1 MMKNLLLFLSIF
13 FVQCSQFQGIF
24 ETSPGAA
31 RTSSRVPKS
40 TRSSRAIKHLDLN
53 KSARSENEILLGE
66 VREPIATKQGIYYF
80 VKPGDTLARIS
91 GRYKI
96 SWDDIAEINHLYDS
110 DLVVGRRLFL
120 PNKKTISQ
128 YVEVSKV
135 ISEDRS
141 RSGSSKKVDFTW
153 PIETPRIT
161 SVFGHR
167 RGRPHDGVDIGA
179 QVGTPVLAA
188 EDGRVIFSERF
199 AGYGNLVVVK
209 HAQDYF
215 TAYAHNS
222 DVYVKKGQRVKRG
235 QKISLVGM
243 TGRTTGPHLHFEM
256 RIKTQAIDPLS
267 MLPKK

>member
-1 MMKNLLLFLSIF
+1 MFILIFLSLFL
-13 FVQCSQFQGIF
+13 VHCSQFQGIF
-24 ETSPGAA
+24 ETAPATA
-31 RTSSRVPKS
+31 QTSSH
-40 TRSSRAIKHLDLN
+40 TRSSRAVKPLDLN
-53 KSARSENEILLGE
+53 KSARSENETLLGE
-66 VREPIATKQGIYYF
+66 ARESIATKQGTYYF
-80 VKPGDTLARIS
+80 VKLGDTLARIS

-243 TGRTTGPHLHFEM
+243 TGRTTGPHLHFEI
-256 RIKTQAIDPLS
+256 RHGQTARNPLFF
-267 MLPKK
+267 LPDR

>member
-1 MMKNLLLFLSIF
+1 MTALFGLSCLLI
-13 FVQCSQFQGIF
+13 QCSQFNGIF

-31 RTSSRVPKS
+31 RTSSTASRS
-40 TRSSRAIKHLDLN
+40 TRGSRAVKTLDLN
-53 KSARSENEILLGE
+53 KSARSENDVLVTED
-66 VREPIATKQGIYYF
+66 REPIVTKQGTYYF

-91 GRYKI
+91 SRYKI

-141 RSGSSKKVDFTW
+141 RSGSSKNVDFQW
-153 PIETPRIT
+153 PIEAPRIT

-188 EDGRVIFSERF
+188 EEGRVIFSERF
-199 AGYGNLVVVK
+199 AGYGNLIVVK
-209 HAQDYF
+209 HAQNYF

-256 RIKTQAIDPLS
+256 RIKMEAIDPLS